1 MPAETGLPAAELLGL
16 CAQSAEPDGAL
27 AGSVRALAA
36 RKDRYGGP
44 AARETL
50 AALVRVC
57 AGSRFLAQ
65 TLAARPR
72 PVDLLGCARLP
83 HEPVPLR
90 TALCTDAVSHAR
102 RRRRHKPPEPLRLA
116 LRARSGA
123 CIPQ

>member
-1 MPAETGLPAAELLGL
+1 MARQFQGHCYTPDVHGSPWTQAPPGWEDAERAERLAARMPAETGLPAAELLGL

-65 TLAARPR
+65 TLAEI
-72 PVDLLGCARLP
+72 G
-83 HEPVPLR
+83 
-90 TALCTDAVSHAR
+90 
-102 RRRRHKPPEPLRLA
+102 
-116 LRARSGA
+116 RAHV
-123 CIPQ
+123 